1 MAIAL
6 GQIRDLLLPGLMDV
20 TGEYKDLP
28 NFYGQRNQF
37 ARFSLY
43 GWCMQRN
50 DAWVH
55 KGESRQ
61 RSTNQNPFPGHA
73 PIATVQIF

>member
-28 NFYGQRNQF
+28 NFYGQVF
-37 ARFSLY
+37 KK
-43 GWCMQRN
+43 
-50 DAWVH
+50 H
-55 KGESRQ
+55 KSNLQTCKVGS
-61 RSTNQNPFPGHA
+61 
-73 PIATVQIF
+73 